1 MDADTHEAVCI
12 VDLDTIMPG
21 LCAYDFGDA
30 IRFGANTAAED
41 ETDLGKVSLSLE
53 LYKAYARGFL
63 EGCGG
68 RLTAREIE
76 TLPLGA
82 KTITLEQGIRFLTDY
97 LQGDTYYH
105 TEREG
110 QNLDR
115 CRTQL
120 ALVAD
125 MEKKWEQMRL

>member
-1 MDADTHEAVCI
+1 M
-12 VDLDTIMPG
+12 
-21 LCAYDFGDA
+21 
-30 IRFGANTAAED
+30 
-41 ETDLGKVSLSLE
+41 E
-53 LYKAYARGFL
+53 LYQAYAKGYM

-68 RLTAREIE
+68 RLMEKEVE

-125 MEKKWEQMRL
+125 MERKWEQMQL